1 MSAHLKT
8 RCDKRVK
15 TVSTTTIARLNA
27 LVVAIILVL
36 CSVHKNADAAK
47 CPCDIYEEG
56 GTPCVAAHSTVR
68 ALYSTY
74 NGHLYQIRRTSDGAL
89 LNVDAMSAGGIVNAA
104 MQDTFL
110 KNSKGTISII
120 YDQSGNENHL
130 VKSPKGGFLHNG
142 GLEADAKAAGRK
154 VNGHQ
159 AYGVTTT
166 SSWDNETG
174 AVGYRNNSTKGIA
187 IKNQPEGMYMVFDG
201 KTYNEWCCFDYG
213 NAQTDMV
220 ADAEAIMETVYFG
233 KSTQWGHGA
242 GTTGPWVMADLEW
255 GLFAGGA
262 LVNDQN
268 TPISAN
274 YVTGMVKGDSTNLY
288 SIRAGDAQSGKLKT
302 MHSGKRPNGYYPMKK
317 EGAIVLGLGG
327 DNSHSGMGIFFEGA
341 MTKGY
346 PSDATEDAVQANIVA
361 AGYGNATTGI
371 HTGLLNTIYNHS
383 VEVAFEPSS
392 SRAIF
397 TYNAAHAQKIRIE
410 IVDQQGRFIDAIE
423 NNITQINGHQSIW
436 NHRQLSSGLFL
447 WRLSF
452 DGKIAGTGR
461 IVKSN

>member
-1 MSAHLKT
+1 MLTTAT
-8 RCDKRVK
+8 ANFR
-15 TVSTTTIARLNA
+15 TVCVAIT
-27 LVVAIILVL
+27 LVVFA
-36 CSVHKNADAAK
+36 VHQKTEAAK

-74 NGHLYQIRRTSDGAL
+74 NGPLYQVRRSSDNAL
-89 LNVDAMSAGGIVNAA
+89 LDVSVLSVGGFANAV

-110 KNSKGTISII
+110 KNGKGTISKI
-120 YDQSGNENHL
+120 YDQSPNGNDL
-130 VKSPKGGFLHNG
+130 IKAPKGGFLHNG
-142 GLEADAKAAGRK
+142 GLEADAKAAEK
-154 VNGHQ
+154 KINGHPV
-159 AYGVTTT
+159 YGVRTT
-166 SSWDNETG
+166 SSWDNEAG
-174 AVGYRNNSTKGIA
+174 AVGYRNNATKGIA
-187 IKNQPEGMYMVFDG
+187 VGNQPEGMYMVCDG
-201 KTYNEWCCFDYG
+201 KDYNEWCCFDYG

-255 GLFAGGA
+255 GLFAGSA

-327 DNSHSGMGIFFEGA
+327 DNSHTGMGIFFEGA

-346 PSDATEDAVQANIVA
+346 PSDATEDAIQANIVT
-361 AGYGNATTGI
+361 AGYGSATTGI
-371 HTGLLNTIYNHS
+371 HRGLLNTIYNHS
-383 VEVAFEPSS
+383 VEVAFEPLS

-397 TYNAAHAQKIRIE
+397 KYNAAHAQKIRIE
-410 IVDQQGRFIDAIE
+410 IVDQQGRLIDAIE
-423 NNITQINGHQSIW
+423 NNITQADGRQLIW
-436 NHRQLSSGLFL
+436 NHRHLSSGLFL
-447 WRLSF
+447 WRLFF

-461 IVKSN
+461 IVKNN

>member
-1 MSAHLKT
+1 MLTATTAKLY
-8 RCDKRVK
+8 
-15 TVSTTTIARLNA
+15 TVCF
-27 LVVAIILVL
+27 AIIFLLFAVNK
-36 CSVHKNADAAK
+36 SAEAGK

-68 ALYSTY
+68 ALYSAY
-74 NGHLYQIRRTSDGAL
+74 NGPLYQVRRTSDGAL
-89 LNVDAMSAGGIVNAA
+89 LDIGVLSEGGFVNAA

-120 YDQSGNENHL
+120 YDQSENKNHL
-130 VKSPKGGFLHNG
+130 PKSPKGGFLHNG

-166 SSWDNETG
+166 SSWDNEAG
-174 AVGYRNNSTKGIA
+174 SVGYRNNVTKGIA

-201 KTYNEWCCFDYG
+201 KTFNEWCCFDYG

-220 ADAEAIMETVYFG
+220 ADEPAIMETVYFG

-242 GTTGPWVMADLEW
+242 GTAGPWVMADLEW
-255 GLFAGGA
+255 GLFPGSA
-262 LVNDQN
+262 LTNDQN

-274 YVTGMVKGDSTNLY
+274 YITGMVKGDSTNLY

-327 DNSHSGMGIFFEGA
+327 DNSHTGMGIFFEGA

-346 PSDATEDAVQANIVA
+346 PTDATEDAVQANIVA
-361 AGYGNATTGI
+361 AGYGSATTGI

-397 TYNAAHAQKIRIE
+397 KYNAAHAQKIRIE
-410 IVDQQGRFIDAIE
+410 IVDQQGRYIDAIE
-423 NNITQINGHQSIW
+423 NNINQINRQESIW
-436 NHRQLSSGLFL
+436 NHRQLPSGLFL
-447 WRLSF
+447 WRLFF
-452 DGKIAGTGR
+452 DGKVAGTGR
-461 IVKSN
+461 LVKNN

>member
-1 MSAHLKT
+1 MLN
-8 RCDKRVK
+8 
-15 TVSTTTIARLNA
+15 TTTIKFYTVFFAIA
-27 LVVAIILVL
+27 LVLLAIN
-36 CSVHKNADAAK
+36 KNAEAGK
-47 CPCDIYEEG
+47 CPCDIYQDG

-68 ALYSTY
+68 ALYASY
-74 NGHLYQIRRTSDGAL
+74 DGPLYQVRRSSDGAVL
-89 LNVDAMSAGGIVNAA
+89 DIVVQNAGGFVNAA

-110 KNSKGTISII
+110 KNGKGTISKI
-120 YDQSGNENHL
+120 YDQSPNGNHL

-142 GLEADAKAAGRK
+142 GHEADAKGAGTK

-159 AYGVTTT
+159 VYGVRTT
-166 SSWDNETG
+166 SSWDNEAG
-174 AVGYRNNSTKGIA
+174 SVGYRNNSTKGIA
-187 IKNQPEGMYMVFDG
+187 VKNQPEGIYMVCDG
-201 KTYNEWCCFDYG
+201 KVYNEWCCFDYG

-262 LVNDQN
+262 LVNNQN

-274 YVTGMVKGDSTNLY
+274 YVTGMVKGDSTDLY

-302 MHSGKRPNGYYPMKK
+302 MHSGKRPKGYFPMKK

-327 DNSHSGMGIFFEGA
+327 DNSHTGMGIFFEGA

-361 AGYGNATTGI
+361 AGYGSATTGI
-371 HTGLLNTIYNHS
+371 HTGLMNTIYNHS

-397 TYNAAHAQKIRIE
+397 KYNAARTQKIRIE
-410 IVDQQGRFIDAIE
+410 IVDQQGRFVDAIE

-436 NHRQLSSGLFL
+436 SHRQLPSGLFL
-447 WRLSF
+447 WRLFF
-452 DGKIAGTGR
+452 DGKVAGTGR
-461 IVKSN
+461 LVKSN